1 MSPSKEKKQDRWHSI
16 TISDVAE
23 KAGVSKATVSLVLNS
38 KPSPIKISET
48 TRQIVLKAAKELNY
62 SPNRLARAFST
73 SRSNVLGV
81 VTASA
86 YDLFKSDYSAR
97 VFKGIAQAA
106 HNAHYNLMIFDDE
119 IMTNADTTQSYAS
132 LIRSRHV
139 DGIIIIVPD
148 KPNPAMAHRAQELQ
162 EQGMPFLFLWRR
174 PLEAQG
180 LTIQVN
186 NKLGVQLATDYLLS
200 LGHRRIAVI
209 THGQQS
215 QSSLERLTAFE
226 NVLAKNGLPFES
238 DLVWHD
244 EFHPADD
251 HRIVEEILALPQIPS
266 AIFAFYDPVAVNVI
280 NILANKGMRIP
291 EEISVMGFGDLY
303 AETYSRPSLTS
314 VHEPVEQIGHT
325 AVATL
330 FQRVLRPETSTDNE
344 DIMIDPSLMVR
355 ASCGAALTV
364 ARS

>member
-1 MSPSKEKKQDRWHSI
+1 MSPLKEKKQDRWRSI

-73 SRSNVLGV
+73 SRANVLGV
-81 VTASA
+81 VTSSAS
-86 YDLFKSDYSAR
+86 DLFKSDYSAR

-106 HNAHYNLMIFDDE
+106 HNAQYNLMIFDDE
-119 IMTNADTTQSYAS
+119 IIANADVAQSYAS

-162 EQGMPFLFLWRR
+162 EQGMPFIFLWRR
-174 PLEAQG
+174 PVDVQG
-180 LTIQVN
+180 PTIQVN
-186 NKLGVQLATDYLLS
+186 NRLGVQLATDYLLS

-209 THGQQS
+209 THGHQS
-215 QSSLERLTAFE
+215 QSSKERLSAFE
-226 NVLAKNGLPFES
+226 SVLKNNGIPFQQ
-238 DLVWHD
+238 DLIWHD

-251 HRIVEEILALPQIPS
+251 HRIVDEILSLPQTPT

-280 NILANKGMRIP
+280 NILANKGMPVP

-303 AETYSRPSLTS
+303 AETYTRPSLTS
-314 VHEPVEQIGHT
+314 VHEPVEQIGHM
-325 AVATL
+325 AVRML
-330 FQRVLRPETSTDNE
+330 FQRFSQAESTADNE
-344 DIMIDPSLMVR
+344 NIVIDPSLVIR
-355 ASCGAALTV
+355 ASCCAVRGSAN
-364 ARS
+364 